1 MSDRPSALD
10 RRTEWPTKQASAY
23 YWPVCASRIIGEA
36 TVRSL
41 GPQACLAD
49 NTQKRIAWR
58 VSAPVP
64 VPETS

>member
-1 MSDRPSALD
+1 MTD
-10 RRTEWPTKQASAY
+10 QAGISLLLAG
-23 YWPVCASRIIGEA
+23 VRVSSTREA